1 MTYALG
7 EPIAKRSN
15 DTVTIRIRMCI
26 PSKGELAGSGRCP
39 AKQWLPDGGGENVVE
54 IKMQLAKNA
63 DAVATCPVDRELRL

>member
-1 MTYALG
+1 MDA
-7 EPIAKRSN
+7 PIDKRSSG
-15 DTVTIRIRMCI
+15 TVAIRIRICV
-26 PSKGELAGSGRCP
+26 PLKGEPAGSGRCP